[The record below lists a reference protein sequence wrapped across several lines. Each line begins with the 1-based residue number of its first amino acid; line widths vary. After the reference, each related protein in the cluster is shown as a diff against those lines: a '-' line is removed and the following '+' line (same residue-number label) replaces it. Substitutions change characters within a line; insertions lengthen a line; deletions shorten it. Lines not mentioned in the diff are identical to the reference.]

1 MQLLATKVEDVEFC
15 NDFVCRLTCC
25 VMLLLSCTGVG
36 SVCSFAAMQARG
48 RVCSLSINLA

>member
-1 MQLLATKVEDVEFC
+1 MQLPATTVEDVEFC
-15 NDFVCRLTCC
+15 NDFVCRLICC